1 MAQARAFFARALAL
15 DPGNIEAAVAAAGVD
30 MAVGSAFMADDGA
43 VHFDAAEAALHR
55 VLSVA
60 PNHPRAHMLLGA
72 IQLQTNRVTKGIAE
86 CQQALALD
94 RNLADAH
101 GFIGLGKYELGRGEE
116 VEGHIQEAL
125 RLSPRDTRAYLWFM
139 FVGMGKLATNAD
151 LEALDWFRRSLEAN
165 RNHAL
170 SHFHFA
176 AAQALTGDLKEAR
189 STAEAGL
196 ALDRSFTIR
205 RYRINAKGDNPTY
218 LAKRERY
225 YEGMRMAGVPEY

>member
-1 MAQARAFFARALAL
+1 
-15 DPGNIEAAVAAAGVD
+15 VS
-30 MAVGSAFMADDGA
+30 VGSAFMADDGA

-72 IQLQTNRVTKGIAE
+72 VQLQTNRVAKGIAE

-101 GFIGLGKYELGRGEE
+101 GFIGLGKYELGRGED

-139 FVGMGKLATNAD
+139 FVGMGKLTTNAD

-176 AAQALTGDLKEAR
+176 AAQALVGDLREAR
-189 STAEAGL
+189 STVEAGL
-196 ALDRSFTIR
+196 ALDRSFTVR
-205 RYRINAKGDNPTY
+205 RYRINAKGDNPAY
-218 LAKRERY
+218 LAKRERF
-225 YEGMRMAGVPEY
+225 YEGLRLAGVPEG